1 MNKALEI
8 LLNCRAK
15 GQKRAGGIN
24 LDEAIA
30 ELKAKD
36 ERIKELEIRAY
47 HAEGY
52 ISDMHNEYP
61 KHKNFINK
69 KARSI
74 VAMLF
79 WMMKRQKAIYIKSFN
94 ELGINNHN
102 TSFYKGAYENSKMRF
117 KQAYKILKDKV

>member
-30 ELKAKD
+30 QLEAKD

-61 KHKNFINK
+61 KHKNFINR

-79 WMMKRQKAIYIKSFN
+79 WEWRKAKQFTNSSLSQYDKGSTEGMKYSFW
-94 ELGINNHN
+94 
-102 TSFYKGAYENSKMRF
+102 K
-117 KQAYKILKDKV
+117 AYKMLKDTK